1 MVTISAPVINDL
13 GLLRVTLTNQTQIRH
28 SSVSFGT
35 FGYCILDV
43 PPDKYG
49 STLATV
55 TGVDTDDAFAALT
68 RTIAQRATL
77 DMTPPMSWPA
87 LTTASILA
95 APHSPKLRLALPTA

>member
-1 MVTISAPVINDL
+1 MQVWVIWLRLELIWPRIGVFFLFAASILLLMVTISAPVVHDL

-49 STLATV
+49 SAFAMIAD
-55 TGVDTDDAFAALT
+55 VDTDDAFKYRPGL
-68 RTIAQRATL
+68 L
-77 DMTPPMSWPA
+77 
-87 LTTASILA
+87 
-95 APHSPKLRLALPTA
+95 H